1 MFAEKRVVIVVA
13 VVLVICGLLL
23 SSNVSFLIEAKPF
36 RTIQRLIH
44 SNG

>member
-23 SSNVSFLIEAKPF
+23 SNVSFLIEAKPF